1 MIIGCVN
8 CNKKFDVKSNLIPK
22 EGRLVQCNSCS
33 HKWFFKNEIK
43 PILIKPT
50 ENKNLEIFDI
60 DINKSQDINNK
71 SDLLLAVKKTEKP
84 KIQKN
89 KNINKSSIP
98 NLFIVFTISVV
109 ALIIFV
115 DTFKNPISKIFPN
128 IEFLLYN
135 LYESIK
141 DAVLFFKDL
150 I

>member
-43 PILIKPT
+43 PNLIEPT

-60 DINKSQDINNK
+60 DINKSQHTNNK
-71 SDLLLAVKKTEKP
+71 NDLLLAVKKTEKP
-84 KIQKN
+84 KILKA

-135 LYESIK
+135 LYESFK